1 MPTSKDILD
10 DAQKTLKSTSFAEM
24 AVNDAVKSGV
34 ADVAAF
40 GKARAE
46 LSSSINS
53 LKTMSKNIEE
63 DIKDLNGGLS
73 ELRKNEAVMK
83 APADSASFKKLVAE
97 FTAKIKKAM
106 ELNKKVETQL
116 AACEKI
122 YK

>member
-10 DAQKTLKSTSFAEM
+10 EAQKVLKSTSFAEM

-40 GKARAE
+40 GKARSE

-63 DIKDLNGGLS
+63 DIKDLNAGLS
-73 ELRKNEAVMK
+73 ALRKNEAVMK
-83 APADSASFKKLVAE
+83 APADAASFKKLVAE
-97 FTAKIKKAM
+97 LTSKIKKAM

-122 YK
+122 FK